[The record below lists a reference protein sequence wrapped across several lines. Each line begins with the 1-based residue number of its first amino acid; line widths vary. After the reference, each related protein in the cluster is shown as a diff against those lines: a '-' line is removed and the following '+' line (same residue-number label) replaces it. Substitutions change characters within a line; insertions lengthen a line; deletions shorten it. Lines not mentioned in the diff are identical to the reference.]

1 MTVRERSALEDQPLA
16 THGAGADRGPAP
28 TVGDDERGGLLDN
41 KVVVWAIR
49 IAVFAS
55 LIIVWEWY
63 GNRVSRALFA
73 PPSAIVQSI
82 KELYVDEN
90 VMLPAMWTSL
100 ASLLLGYGAAM
111 LFGIALGVM
120 MGRFRP
126 IEWLVSPYLTFIFS
140 IPYIAFIPLLIT
152 WFGIEWKLR
161 AVLVFLATLF
171 PVTINTLTGVKE
183 VDEDLLDVASVNC
196 ASEVQVLRSV
206 VLPAS
211 IPFIFT
217 GAQVGLGLALVGVV
231 VAEMTAAI
239 TGLGGLIILYSNFF
253 RTADLFVPILTLMAV
268 SVLLTQ
274 LMLWLE
280 GRLMPW
286 REQRR
291 R

>member
-1 MTVRERSALEDQPLA
+1 MTVREKSALEDQPLA
-16 THGAGADRGPAP
+16 THGAGVDEGPAP
-28 TVGDDERGGLLDN
+28 TVSDDERGGLLDN
-41 KVVVWAIR
+41 KTVVWAIR
-49 IAVFAS
+49 IAVFAT